1 MAAVRDKMCF
11 SNLTRDQRMPR
22 TSLTHPLQIDSVT
35 VPQAGGLIGITICPG
50 MAQGGPPERAWNR
63 DLDQDLAAIKT
74 WGATALVTLIDDYE
88 LEILSVADLP
98 QKVRAVGLE
107 WHHLP
112 IMNRDAPYEVFEEN
126 WITSG
131 RILRQRLRQG
141 ERIVLHCVFGLGRSG
156 MIAARLLVEL
166 GEQPE
171 AAIRKVRAAR
181 PGAIET
187 EIQEQHVFRC
197 CSIKE

>member
-1 MAAVRDKMCF
+1 
-11 SNLTRDQRMPR
+11 MPR
-22 TSLTHPLQIDSVT
+22 TSLTHPLQIGSVAVT
-35 VPQAGGLIGITICPG
+35 QSGGLIGITICPG
-50 MAQGGPPERAWNR
+50 MTQGGPPERAWGR
-63 DLDQDLAAIKT
+63 DLDQDLAAIKA

-88 LEILSVADLP
+88 LESLSVADLP
-98 QKVRAVGLE
+98 QKLQAIGLE

-112 IMNRDAPYEVFEEN
+112 IMNRDAPYEVFEKK

-131 RILRQRLRQG
+131 PILRQRLRRG

-166 GEQPE
+166 GEAPDT
-171 AAIRKVRAAR
+171 AIRRVRVAR

-197 CSIKE
+197 CSTK